1 MSVGNIWFVLAWL
14 CLFRLSVIV
23 AGWSVDADFIL
34 VQSMFSSEP
43 VIVNILGI
51 FFDIFL
57 NQTGI
62 EYRYDTV
69 SIQTDNDALWITA
82 EGGMF

>member
-1 MSVGNIWFVLAWL
+1 
-14 CLFRLSVIV
+14 
-23 AGWSVDADFIL
+23 
-34 VQSMFSSEP
+34 MFSSEP